1 VIYFLPC
8 AICNA
13 SIREGHVPNVRKM
26 ANVLPLVKVHSP
38 MSVDSDLRPIS
49 LTPTISKHLEAIV
62 CGWILETVA
71 DKLEAKQFGRLKG
84 RSTTHALVDMIHHW
98 HAAVN
103 SVSATRVICVDFAKA
118 FDHNHNLVVEKLKS
132 FGLSEIITDWI
143 TSFFRDRQQRTAT
156 DG

>member
-1 VIYFLPC
+1 MIYFLPC

-13 SIREGHVPNVRKM
+13 SIRNRHVPNVWKM
-26 ANVLPLVKVHSP
+26 ANVLPLVEVHSP
-38 MSVDSDLRPIS
+38 MSVDNDLRPIS

-71 DKLEAKQFGRLKG
+71 DKLEAKQFGHLKG

-98 HAAVN
+98 HA
-103 SVSATRVICVDFAKA
+103 TRVICVDFAKA
-118 FDHNHNLVVEKLKS
+118 FDHVDHNRVVEKLKS

-143 TSFFRDRQQRTAT
+143 TSFLRDRQQRTAT